1 MTHLLCIGQSV
12 FQPADSPNFPSLNTV
27 RIFVFTFLEYGGL
40 NHQIFFSINATKYII
55 HTNIDKIMEIKMIK
69 NIQTSTNTREQKL
82 LLSLTYSSNNKN
94 TEKYKKYSRTSSE
107 S

>member
-1 MTHLLCIGQSV
+1 
-12 FQPADSPNFPSLNTV
+12 
-27 RIFVFTFLEYGGL
+27 
-40 NHQIFFSINATKYII
+40 
-55 HTNIDKIMEIKMIK
+55 MIK
-69 NIQTSTNTREQKL
+69 NIQTSTNTRQQKL